1 MNPNSPVVST
11 ASSTN
16 AQPPPPPP
24 PAPAPAPASASAPKV
39 LSCTNCRRRKI
50 RCNKTTNPCIP
61 CQASGTECIFPTR
74 VRNPRPRQSNP
85 KSRDSE
91 LLKRISHLESLVS
104 RIDASK
110 LLGEDGQVEDEVR
123 SNPPSSGPRPHRS
136 FTSPDHQYNDNHH
149 EFGIVPGRMAHQFA
163 DFIKRQ
169 ETDSIYTHDGFWTRL
184 SEEIDGL
191 KQLIESPSDD
201 EDENSGST
209 ATSPASKYDSP
220 SQFVF
225 DSRVTSSN
233 VTIPY
238 PSHDHTKVLF
248 DIYFKNV
255 HPMVVTMHKSTMYLF
270 TNPNS
275 ELLDENTGRHK
286 FKSLEASSFSM
297 YLAAVTSMTN
307 EECLELL
314 NEERQILVTR
324 YKTAT
329 EIALQESDFL
339 NSVEIVTLQALI
351 TYIAAMRAHDR
362 SRSIWAFIGLAV
374 RLARGI
380 GLHRDGT
387 GLHRDGS
394 KEPFDLEMRR
404 RIWWTLIVLDTRAS
418 EDRGTETMIT
428 DGSFDTKMPA
438 NINDEDIS
446 INSKTLPV
454 DRLGFTSMTFACIT
468 MTVSGI
474 GLRMNFVPTRLDAPV
489 LTTEQKEQMIKG
501 FTDKVDSTYVTC
513 SDPNDPRLW
522 WFSRVS
528 RLLSLKLWLATQYPL
543 QRRKSTNRV
552 LPRGQSLRT
561 AMAFL
566 NLAEEIWQYEPSKG
580 WFWFF
585 QSYVPWHAIA
595 VALAELCAE
604 PTGPLAD
611 QAWGSI
617 EFHYNKWSEFVADTK
632 DGMIWRPVKNLM
644 KRARAARRRE
654 RGLSESQASTT
665 PTAILNP
672 NTYSPA
678 LDLGAE
684 FSPIMSENNNYRQP
698 STIGQVDPMGQN
710 IYGGMNFDLP
720 MPMCSTP
727 SDTNMASPLPIPDGY
742 TNPHWNEFI
751 FGLGTVG
758 SDGPQNPEMWGS
770 FQDYFTGS

>member
-1 MNPNSPVVST
+1 MNPISPVVST

-16 AQPPPPPP
+16 AQPSTATATAAAPPPPP
-24 PAPAPAPASASAPKV
+24 PPQKV

-74 VRNPRPRQSNP
+74 VRNPRPRQNNP
-85 KSRDSE
+85 KSRDAE

-104 RIDASK
+104 RIDATK
-110 LLGEDGQVEDEVR
+110 LLGEDSHVEDEAR
-123 SNPPSSGPRPHRS
+123 SNTPSSGPRPHRS
-136 FTSPDHQYNDNHH
+136 FTSPSHQYNDNIH
-149 EFGIVPGRMAHQFA
+149 EIGFVPGRLDHQFA
-163 DFIKRQ
+163 NFIKRQ
-169 ETDSIYTHDGFWTRL
+169 ETESIYTQDGFWTRL

-191 KQLIESPSDD
+191 KQLIENPSDD

-233 VTIPY
+233 IIIPY
-238 PSHDHTKVLF
+238 PSVDHRDILF
-248 DIYFKNV
+248 DFYFKNV
-255 HPMVVTMHKSTMYLF
+255 HPMVVTAHKTTATIMI
-270 TNPNS
+270 NPTS
-275 ELLDENTGRHK
+275 ELFDHSTGRHK

-307 EECLELL
+307 EECLEFLD
-314 NEERQILVTR
+314 EERSILVTR

-351 TYIAAMRAHDR
+351 TYIAAMRSHDR

-380 GLHRDGT
+380 GLHRDG
-387 GLHRDGS
+387 GNQA
-394 KEPFDLEMRR
+394 FDVEMRR
-404 RIWWTLIVLDTRAS
+404 RVWWTLIVLDTRAS
-418 EDRGTETMIT
+418 EDRGTETTIT

-446 INSKTLPV
+446 INSTTPAIG
-454 DRLGFTSMTFACIT
+454 RIGFTSMTFACIT

-474 GLRMNFVPTRLDAPV
+474 GLRMNYVPTRLDAPV
-489 LTTEQKEQMIKG
+489 LTTEQKEQMIKA
-501 FTDKVDSTYVTC
+501 FTDKVESTYLAGA
-513 SDPNDPRLW
+513 DPNDPKFFW
-522 WFSRVS
+522 YCRVS
-528 RLLSLKLWLATQYPL
+528 RLLSLKLWLVTQYPL
-543 QRRKSTNRV
+543 QRRKSTHRV
-552 LPRGQSLRT
+552 LPRGQSLHT
-561 AMAFL
+561 AMAYL
-566 NLAEEIWQYEPSKG
+566 NLMEEMWQHEPSKG
-580 WFWFF
+580 WLWFF
-585 QSYVPWHAIA
+585 ESYVPWHAIA

-604 PTGPLAD
+604 PTGTLAD
-611 QAWGSI
+611 QAWEVI
-617 EFHYNKWSEFVADTK
+617 EYHYNRWSEYVADTK
-632 DGMIWRPVKNLM
+632 DGMIWRPVKNLL
-644 KRARAARRRE
+644 KRAKAARRRE
-654 RGLSESQASTT
+654 RGLSDSQASTT
-665 PTAILNP
+665 PTAISNP
-672 NTYSPA
+672 NMYSPA
-678 LDLGAE
+678 PNLGAE

-710 IYGGMNFDLP
+710 TYGGMGFDLP
-720 MPMCSTP
+720 MPMGSTP
-727 SDTNMASPLPIPDGY
+727 IDTNIPSPLPIPDGY
-742 TNPHWNEFI
+742 TNAHWNEFL

-758 SDGPQNPEMWGS
+758 GDGPQNSEMWGS
-770 FQDYFTGS
+770 YYDHFPGS

>member
-1 MNPNSPVVST
+1 
-11 ASSTN
+11 
-16 AQPPPPPP
+16 
-24 PAPAPAPASASAPKV
+24 
-39 LSCTNCRRRKI
+39 
-50 RCNKTTNPCIP
+50 
-61 CQASGTECIFPTR
+61 
-74 VRNPRPRQSNP
+74 
-85 KSRDSE
+85 
-91 LLKRISHLESLVS
+91 
-104 RIDASK
+104 
-110 LLGEDGQVEDEVR
+110 
-123 SNPPSSGPRPHRS
+123 
-136 FTSPDHQYNDNHH
+136 
-149 EFGIVPGRMAHQFA
+149 
-163 DFIKRQ
+163 
-169 ETDSIYTHDGFWTRL
+169 
-184 SEEIDGL
+184 
-191 KQLIESPSDD
+191 
-201 EDENSGST
+201 
-209 ATSPASKYDSP
+209 
-220 SQFVF
+220 
-225 DSRVTSSN
+225 
-233 VTIPY
+233 
-238 PSHDHTKVLF
+238 
-248 DIYFKNV
+248 
-255 HPMVVTMHKSTMYLF
+255 
-270 TNPNS
+270 
-275 ELLDENTGRHK
+275 
-286 FKSLEASSFSM
+286 
-297 YLAAVTSMTN
+297 
-307 EECLELL
+307 
-314 NEERQILVTR
+314 
-324 YKTAT
+324 
-329 EIALQESDFL
+329 
-339 NSVEIVTLQALI
+339 
-351 TYIAAMRAHDR
+351 MRTHDR

-380 GLHRDGT
+380 GLHRDG
-387 GLHRDGS
+387 S
-394 KEPFDLEMRR
+394 QQPFDLEMRR
-404 RIWWTLIVLDTRAS
+404 RVWWTLIVLDTRAS

-438 NINDEDIS
+438 NINDEDMM
-446 INSKTLPV
+446 INSKSLPV
-454 DRLGFTSMTFACIT
+454 DRIGITSMTFACIT

-501 FTDKVDSTYVTC
+501 FTDKIDSTYLAG

-522 WFSRVS
+522 WYCRIS
-528 RLLSLKLWLATQYPL
+528 RLLSLKLWLVTQYPL

-585 QSYVPWHAIA
+585 QSYVPWHVIA

-611 QAWGSI
+611 QAWEGI

-632 DGMIWRPVKNLM
+632 DGMIWRPVRNLM

-665 PTAILNP
+665 PTAIRNP

-678 LDLGAE
+678 LNLAAGC
-684 FSPIMSENNNYRQP
+684 SPIMSENNNYCQS

-710 IYGGMNFDLP
+710 IYGGMGFDLP
-720 MPMCSTP
+720 MPMGSTP

-751 FGLGTVG
+751 FGLGTVC

>member
-16 AQPPPPPP
+16 AQPPPPAA
-24 PAPAPAPASASAPKV
+24 PAPAPASASASAPKV

-110 LLGEDGQVEDEVR
+110 LLGEDGQVEYEVR

-136 FTSPDHQYNDNHH
+136 FTSPDHH

-169 ETDSIYTHDGFWTRL
+169 ENDSIYTHDGFWTRL

-233 VTIPY
+233 VIIPY

-248 DIYFKNV
+248 DIYFKKCTSDGRHYAQAN
-255 HPMVVTMHKSTMYLF
+255 
-270 TNPNS
+270 N
-275 ELLDENTGRHK
+275 LLDENTGRHK
-286 FKSLEASSFSM
+286 FKSLEASVFAM

-314 NEERQILVTR
+314 NEERNILVTR

-351 TYIAAMRAHDR
+351 TYIAAMRTHDR

-380 GLHRDGT
+380 GLHRDG
-387 GLHRDGS
+387 S
-394 KEPFDLEMRR
+394 QQPFDLEMRR
-404 RIWWTLIVLDTRAS
+404 RVWWTLIVLDTRAS

-438 NINDEDIS
+438 NINDEDMM
-446 INSKTLPV
+446 INSKSLPV
-454 DRLGFTSMTFACIT
+454 DRIGITSMTFACIT

-501 FTDKVDSTYVTC
+501 FTDKIDSTYLAG

-522 WFSRVS
+522 WYCRIS
-528 RLLSLKLWLATQYPL
+528 RLLSLKLWLVTQYPL

-585 QSYVPWHAIA
+585 QSYVPWHVIA

-611 QAWGSI
+611 QAWEGI

-632 DGMIWRPVKNLM
+632 DGMIWRPVRNLM

-665 PTAILNP
+665 PTAIRNP

-678 LDLGAE
+678 LNLAAGC
-684 FSPIMSENNNYRQP
+684 SPIMSENNNYCQS

-710 IYGGMNFDLP
+710 IYGGMGFDLP
-720 MPMCSTP
+720 MPMGSTP
-727 SDTNMASPLPIPDGY
+727 QTRIWHPHYLFRTAIQTRTGTNSYL
-742 TNPHWNEFI
+742 
-751 FGLGTVG
+751 V
-758 SDGPQNPEMWGS
+758 
-770 FQDYFTGS
+770 